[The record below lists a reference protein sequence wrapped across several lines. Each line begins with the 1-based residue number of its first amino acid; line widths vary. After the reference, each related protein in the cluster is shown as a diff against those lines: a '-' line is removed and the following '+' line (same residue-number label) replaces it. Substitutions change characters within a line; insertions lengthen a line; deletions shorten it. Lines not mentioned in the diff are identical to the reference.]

1 MTIAGRINALV
12 IAITLTLGTLITV
25 FTAVREYRGE
35 RELLVENL
43 ISLVPG
49 QPDLQVYIYFREMN
63 RLNRA
68 LDRFL
73 ENPAVSYAV
82 VYGADGETITRR
94 IQPGAQPGSL
104 PAFSL
109 LRRGGSAT
117 DSTEVTLDENH
128 AASAWGLLGLLQGG
142 GGTVHLTLPVFSA
155 VNPLEANL
163 SPADFSVALS
173 RLDSLASLHVIG
185 YLQVAVSRWGLLAGS
200 MTILVPTLLICLLV
214 VLLSSYFTLTLTRRL
229 TAPLS
234 RLARAADEVAA
245 GKMTNTVQV
254 EGSGE
259 VREIAAI
266 LNGIIS
272 GLSSYK
278 TKMDVD
284 HQLLSMKVEERTS
297 QLTRRN
303 EELNMAVKE
312 VTETKDRLRKMAYY
326 DSLTSLPNRR
336 LFTEQLDLL
345 LRLAHRN
352 DEMLALL
359 FLDLD
364 NFKRINDSLGH
375 SAGDLLLREV
385 AIRLSGC
392 VRDSDVVAHYVDSGP
407 KIDVSRLGGDEFT
420 VVLNQIDSAESAG
433 MVAQRLI
440 QALTRP
446 MVIEGHELV
455 VTPSIGI
462 AVAPRDASDVEGLL
476 KAADIAMY
484 HAKSSGKGSCL
495 YYHSDMNAA
504 SVERLQLEADLRRAL
519 ERDEFV
525 LHYQPQVDTRNGT
538 VVGAE
543 ALVRWEH
550 PERGMIPPFKFIP
563 LAEEMGLIG
572 ALGDWVLREAC
583 LQMKKF
589 EALGLTLPKVAV
601 NVSALQFS
609 PAFIRRVQEV
619 LLETGLEPSK
629 LELELTEGVV
639 MDDGQGTLQ
648 ALCDLKEMGVSLSID
663 DFGTGYSS
671 LSYLSRFPLDEL
683 KIDRSF
689 VIEYDKSDNDASLVI
704 AIIAMARSMKLQLVA
719 EGVETLEQYQF
730 LTSNGAYVIQ
740 GYLFSKPV
748 PADELQPLLEP
759 WHFLE
764 SIQAMASEVS
774 EVSERMLAAP
784 SA

>member
-12 IAITLTLGTLITV
+12 IAITLTLGVMMTV

-35 RELLVENL
+35 RELLLDSLV
-43 ISLVPG
+43 SLVPG
-49 QPDLQVYIYFREMN
+49 QPDLQVYIYYREMN

-73 ENPAVSYAV
+73 EYPPVSYAV
-82 VYGADGETITRR
+82 VYGADGQLIARR
-94 IQPGAQPGSL
+94 TQPGAQLGDL
-104 PAFSL
+104 PPFSL
-109 LRRGGSAT
+109 LRRGSSAT
-117 DSTEVTLDENH
+117 EPAEVTLDENH
-128 AASAWGLLGLLQGG
+128 VTPNWGLLGLLRDGG
-142 GGTVHLTLPVFSA
+142 GYIHLTLPVFSA
-155 VNPLEANL
+155 VNPLETNL
-163 SPADFSVALS
+163 SPADFRLALS
-173 RLDSLASLHVIG
+173 RLDTLASLHVIG
-185 YLQVAVSRWGLLAGS
+185 YLQVAVSRGDLVAGI
-200 MTILVPTLLICLLV
+200 MPVVAPTFLVCLLV
-214 VLLSSYFTLTLTRRL
+214 VLLSSYLTLTITRRL

-245 GKMTNTVQV
+245 GKLTNTVQV

-278 TKMDVD
+278 TRMDVD

-385 AIRLSGC
+385 ATRLSGC

-420 VVLNQIDSAESAG
+420 VVLNQLDCAESAG

-440 QALTRP
+440 QALSRP
-446 MVIEGHELV
+446 MLIEGHELV

-476 KAADIAMY
+476 KAADTAMY

-504 SVERLQLEADLRRAL
+504 GVERLQLEADLRRAL

-538 VVGAE
+538 VIGAE

-563 LAEEMGLIG
+563 LAEEMGLI
-572 ALGDWVLREAC
+572 AELGDWVLREAC
-583 LQMKKF
+583 RQMKEF
-589 EALGLTLPKVAV
+589 EALGLKLPKVAV

-619 LLETGLEPSK
+619 LLESELAPSK

-648 ALCDLKEMGVSLSID
+648 ALCELKEMGVSLSID

-689 VIEYDKSDNDASLVI
+689 VIEYDKSENDASLVV
-704 AIIAMARSMKLQLVA
+704 AIIAMARSMNLQLVA

-730 LTSNGAYVIQ
+730 LTSNGAHVIQ

-748 PADELQPLLEP
+748 TADELQPLLEP
-759 WHFLE
+759 WHFME

-774 EVSERMLAAP
+774 EPRLAAP
-784 SA
+784 SG